1 MKTDVLIV
9 GAGFAGAAI
18 AFHLSQHFSGSILLI
33 DKEECPGFHASG
45 RNASLV
51 RQSTANREIRRVVA
65 ASRQAYSQLGKKV
78 GFEPKGSLLLGKKDQ
93 LEETREP
100 DLIVSEYR
108 EPDKVCRQIPWLKGH
123 QFEAALWTPSD
134 GVMDISLLLQ
144 FYLQG
149 ARSRGAELWL
159 NCQLLGAKGDGPY
172 HLETSRGTI
181 EANYL
186 VNAAGAWAPQVAEM
200 AGAFPVPLSPLKRHL
215 FVLDEVPSLT
225 PSQPFVW
232 NLAQNFYC
240 RPESGGLLISIC
252 DEERTVNLEPTVS
265 PDISQSLAELV
276 WLELPALRE
285 ATQREVWSCFRTK
298 VHDGSFVIGWD
309 RAAENFFWV
318 AGLGGHGMGSSWE
331 IGRLAAQRFIHP
343 KQTANQPF
351 DPSRFENASDP
362 HLIPQPLVES

>member
-9 GAGFAGAAI
+9 GAGFAGAAT
-18 AFHLSQHFSGSILLI
+18 AFHLSQHLSASILLI

-51 RQSTANREIRRVVA
+51 LQSTANREIRHLVA
-65 ASRQAYSQLGKKV
+65 ASRQAYSQLGKEV

-108 EPDKVCRQIPWLKGH
+108 EPEQVCRQIPWLKGH

-144 FYLQG
+144 FYLKG

-159 NCQLLGAKGDGPY
+159 NCQLLGASGDGQY

-186 VNAAGAWAPQVAEM
+186 VNAAGAWAPQVAEI
-200 AGAFPVPLSPLKRHL
+200 AGAFPVSLSPLKRHL
-215 FVLDEVPSLT
+215 FVLDAVPSLT

-240 RPESGGLLISIC
+240 RPESGGLLFSIC
-252 DEERTVNLEPTVS
+252 DEERTVSLEPTVNTG
-265 PDISQSLAELV
+265 ISQSLAELV

-298 VHDGSFVIGWD
+298 APDGSLVIGWD

-331 IGRLAAQRFIHP
+331 IGRLAAERFIHP
-343 KQTANQPF
+343 KQTPTQPF
-351 DPSRFENASDP
+351 DPSRFENAADP
-362 HLIPQPLVES
+362 DRTSKLLIES

>member
-9 GAGFAGAAI
+9 GAGFAGAAT

-51 RQSTANREIRRVVA
+51 LQSTANREVRRVVA
-65 ASRQAYSQLGKKV
+65 ASRQAYSELSKEV

-108 EPDKVCRQIPWLKGH
+108 EPEQICGQIPWLKGH
-123 QFEAALWTPSD
+123 DFEAALWTPSD

-144 FYLQG
+144 FYLEG

-159 NCQLLGAKGDGPY
+159 NCPLLEAEGDGPY
-172 HLETSRGTI
+172 RLSTPKGTI

-186 VNAAGAWAPQVAEM
+186 VNAAGAWASQVAER

-215 FVLDEVPSLT
+215 FILDEVPSLT
-225 PSQPFVW
+225 PGQPFVW
-232 NLAQNFYC
+232 SLAQSFYC

-252 DEERTVNLEPTVS
+252 DEERTVSLVPTVS
-265 PDISQSLAELV
+265 PDISQALAELV
-276 WLELPALRE
+276 WSQLPALRE
-285 ATQREVWSCFRTK
+285 ATQREVWSCFRTRAA
-298 VHDGSFVIGWD
+298 DDSLVIGWD
-309 RAAENFFWV
+309 RTAENFFWV
-318 AGLGGHGMGSSWE
+318 AGLGGQGMGSSWE
-331 IGRLAAQRFIHP
+331 IGRLAGQRFIHRNDTGP
-343 KQTANQPF
+343 QPF

-362 HLIPQPLVES
+362 QLIPQPLVES

>member
-9 GAGFAGAAI
+9 GAGFAGTAI
-18 AFHLSQHFSGSILLI
+18 AFHLSQHFPGSILLI

-51 RQSTANREIRRVVA
+51 LQSTANREIRRVLA
-65 ASRQAYSQLGKKV
+65 ASRQAYCQLGTEV

-100 DLIVSEYR
+100 DLIVSEYQ
-108 EPDKVCRQIPWLKGH
+108 EPEKVCRQIPWLKGH
-123 QFEAALWTPSD
+123 EFEAALWTPSD

-159 NCQLLGAKGDGPY
+159 NCQLLGASGDGPY

-181 EANYL
+181 EANTL

-225 PSQPFVW
+225 PSQSFVW

-252 DEERTVNLEPTVS
+252 DEERTVSLEPTVS

-298 VHDGSFVIGWD
+298 APDDSFVIGWD
-309 RAAENFFWV
+309 SAAENFFWV
-318 AGLGGHGMGSSWE
+318 AGLGGHGVGSSWE
-331 IGRLAAQRFIHP
+331 LGRLAAERFVSPTH
-343 KQTANQPF
+343 TARQPF
-351 DPSRFENASDP
+351 DPSRFETTLDP
-362 HLIPQPLVES
+362 ELATPPLVSP

>member
-9 GAGFAGAAI
+9 GAGFAGAAT

-51 RQSTANREIRRVVA
+51 LQSTANREIRRVIA
-65 ASRQAYSQLGKKV
+65 ASRQAYSRLSTEV
-78 GFEPKGSLLLGKKDQ
+78 GFEAEGSLLLGKKEQ

-108 EPDKVCRQIPWLKGH
+108 EPEKVCRQIPLLKDH
-123 QFEAALWTPSD
+123 HFEAALWTPSD

-159 NCQLLGAKGDGPY
+159 NCQLLGAEGDGPY
-172 HLETSRGTI
+172 RLETSRETI

-186 VNAAGAWAPQVAEM
+186 VNAAGAWAPRVAEM
-200 AGAFPVPLSPLKRHL
+200 AGALPVPLSALKRHL

-232 NLAQNFYC
+232 SLDRNFYC

-252 DEERTVNLEPTVS
+252 DEEQTVSLEPTVS

-298 VHDGSFVIGWD
+298 TPDGSFVIGWD
-309 RAAENFFWV
+309 QAAENLFWV

-331 IGRLAAQRFIHP
+331 IGRLAAERFIHP
-343 KQTANQPF
+343 NQTATQPF

-362 HLIPQPLVES
+362 HRIPQPLVKS

>member
-9 GAGFAGAAI
+9 GAGFAGAAT

-51 RQSTANREIRRVVA
+51 LQSTANREMRRVVA
-65 ASRQAYSQLGKKV
+65 ASRQAYSELSKEV

-108 EPDKVCRQIPWLKGH
+108 EPEKVRRQIPLLRGH
-123 QFEAALWTPSD
+123 DFEAALWTPSD

-149 ARSRGAELWL
+149 ARSRGAEFWL
-159 NCQLLGAKGDGPY
+159 NCPLLKAEGDGPY
-172 HLETSRGTI
+172 RLETSRGTI

-186 VNAAGAWAPQVAEM
+186 VNAAGAWAPQVADM
-200 AGAFPVPLSPLKRHL
+200 AGASQVPLTPLKRHL
-215 FVLDEVPSLT
+215 FVLDEISSLN

-232 NLAQNFYC
+232 SLAQNFYC

-252 DEERTVNLEPTVS
+252 DEERTVSLEPTVS

-298 VHDGSFVIGWD
+298 APDDSFVIGWD
-309 RAAENFFWV
+309 STAENFFWV
-318 AGLGGHGMGSSWE
+318 AGLGGHGMGGSWE
-331 IGRLAAQRFIHP
+331 IGRLAAERFIQPNH
-343 KQTANQPF
+343 TAPQPF

-362 HLIPQPLVES
+362 DRTSKLLIES